1 MTAEFRKN
9 LYQKTNL
16 KDLRLG
22 IKKVLEKSQIGW
34 RQMILPSL
42 PSGTNFLLTAV
53 KNYTL

>member
-42 PSGTNFLLTAV
+42 PSGTNFLVIAV